1 MTSNSA
7 PYLLVGLGNPGRRYR
22 FDRHNIGFMLLDK
35 LANNLDTRFNKVRAD
50 ALIANAKIEGRR
62 IYLAK
67 PQTFMNISGR
77 SVAPIAR
84 YFRVPI
90 SNLLI
95 IFDDLDLPLGYI
107 RLRPKGGS
115 GGHKGMQSILSALG
129 TPDIPRMRLG
139 IGRPTG
145 RKDAAAYVLEAFGD
159 DERLSVESVLETAQ
173 SCVISMIGDGIDA
186 AMTRYNS
193 KTDH

>member
-1 MTSNSA
+1 MNSESA

-22 FDRHNIGFMLLDK
+22 HDRHNIGFMVLDK
-35 LANNLDTRFNKVRAD
+35 LVKKLDTRFNKVRAD
-50 ALIANAKIEGRR
+50 ALIASGRIEGRR

-84 YFRVPI
+84 YFRIPSSHI
-90 SNLLI
+90 LI

-115 GGHKGMQSILSALG
+115 GGHKGMQSILSAFG
-129 TPDIPRMRLG
+129 IPDIPRLRLG

-145 RKDAAAYVLEAFGD
+145 RKDPATYVLEAFAD
-159 DERLSVESVLETAQ
+159 DEISSLESVLETAQ
-173 SCVISMIGDGIDA
+173 ACAISTIVDGIEA